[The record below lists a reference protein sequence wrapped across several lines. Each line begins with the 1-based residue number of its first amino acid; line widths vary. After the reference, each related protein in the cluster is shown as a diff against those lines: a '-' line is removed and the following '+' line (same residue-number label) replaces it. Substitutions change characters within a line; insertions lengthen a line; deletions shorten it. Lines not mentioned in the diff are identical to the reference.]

1 MSTRIQP
8 CDNGMR
14 KLPKQKRSQATVSA
28 IVEAATQVL
37 GEKGWR
43 YFTTNE
49 VAEFAG
55 VSIGSLYQ
63 YFPNKLVLVEA
74 IRKKHFSDVINVLQA
89 ASENTEDVN
98 QSFNLLI
105 EGMLSVHGAHPA
117 LHRALVEEAPRSD
130 EAISAHAEFEKKYNE
145 YYLALVSRYGARRN
159 AQDIQTAAWTLSA
172 AIEGVVHQAALRGLT
187 GSPALKRELVQL
199 LFGYLRGQTA

>member
-1 MSTRIQP
+1 MSTRIQTR
-8 CDNGMR
+8 DNGMR

-74 IRKKHFSDVINVLQA
+74 IRKKHFSDVISVLPGCQ
-89 ASENTEDVN
+89 
-98 QSFNLLI
+98 
-105 EGMLSVHGAHPA
+105 
-117 LHRALVEEAPRSD
+117 
-130 EAISAHAEFEKKYNE
+130 
-145 YYLALVSRYGARRN
+145 
-159 AQDIQTAAWTLSA
+159 
-172 AIEGVVHQAALRGLT
+172 
-187 GSPALKRELVQL
+187 
-199 LFGYLRGQTA
+199 